1 MLKEIKFEDSIYY
14 VDTEGKVFNE
24 KMHELKPETD
34 VVGYKS
40 VVIKGHRKL
49 IHRLV
54 AKAFLPDFT
63 EDKQVHH
70 INENK
75 SDNRLENLKA
85 MTLLEH
91 QRLHNQKYPE
101 TKICEV
107 CGHVFTPDKT
117 KRKRAHVCSLECKLK
132 LDKAHALK
140 RQKPINQYSING
152 EFIKTW
158 DSARSIQNATGYFES
173 NINRC
178 CNGKIKSY
186 KGFVWSYAA

>member
-1 MLKEIKFEDSIYY
+1 MIKQIFSNYWITTD
-14 VDTEGKVFNE
+14 GKVYNSR
-24 KMHELKPETD
+24 KKLLKTQTYKN
-34 VVGYKS
+34 GYQF
-40 VVIKGHRKL
+40 VNIAGHNKL

-54 AKAFLPDFT
+54 AMAYLKDYS

-70 INENK
+70 INENRG
-75 SDNRLENLKA
+75 DNRVENLKV
-85 MTLLEH
+85 MPLIEH

-107 CGHVFTPDKT
+107 CGQVFTPDKT

-132 LDKAHALK
+132 LDKVHALK
-140 RQKPINQYSING
+140 RQKPVNQYSING

-173 NINRC
+173 NINKC

-186 KGFVWSYAA
+186 KGFVWSYAV

>member
-1 MLKEIKFEDSIYY
+1 MEKELTIENQKIYVSESGIIYNSEHKEKRIQTYSTGYQY
-14 VDTEGKVFNE
+14 VSF
-24 KMHELKPETD
+24 
-34 VVGYKS
+34 GY
-40 VVIKGHRKL
+40 HNYL

-54 AKAFLPDFT
+54 AKAFLPDYS

-75 SDNRLENLKA
+75 ADNRLENLKV
-85 MTLLEH
+85 MTMKEH
-91 QRLHNQKYPE
+91 QHLHKQIYPI

-107 CGHVFTPDKT
+107 CGQVFTPDKT

-132 LDKAHALK
+132 LDKVHALK
-140 RQKPINQYSING
+140 RQKPVNQYSING

-173 NINRC
+173 NINKC

-186 KGFVWSYAA
+186 KGFVWSYAV